1 MKKHRNAD
9 ESIYD
14 RPVWIVKYKEVSN
27 LLENTAKGRQRDSGQ
42 VSYILPDHQLSIF
55 RQILQ
60 ILFGYMHPIESGN

>member
-27 LLENTAKGRQRDSGQ
+27 LLENTAKGRKGIGVRFHTSCQYHNLLKMLYLKLIS
-42 VSYILPDHQLSIF
+42 
-55 RQILQ
+55 
-60 ILFGYMHPIESGN
+60 